1 MRSKLERVL
10 LAWDAQNKVLV
21 RAMEEVAS
29 QLPEDAAADWEQA
42 AASITALRAQADQ
55 VFQHLSDC
63 VQARTS
69 DTADQQA

>member
-1 MRSKLERVL
+1 VRSKLERVL

-55 VFQHLSDC
+55 VFQHLSEC
-63 VQARTS
+63 VAARGTE
-69 DTADQQA
+69 TIGQQA